1 MSCLN
6 RGTAVVIAGMVC
18 ASLLFTGCSKKKQKK
33 VESRA
38 VRVSVQKL
46 QKRVFKRQIPV
57 QGTVEPTAHAV
68 ISAKIGGTVEM
79 FKVGSGDT
87 VKKGDVLFGIDRKVL
102 KNQVTMR
109 EDEIKVKEAE
119 LASARAEKESTVLSE
134 KKAVLDFNRAQ
145 KLLKSRAISQ
155 SEFDAYET
163 DYKKAK
169 TDTLSAVAAIAN
181 AEAQL
186 KQAQSNLTIARKN
199 LDDSVQRAPYDGVI
213 TATYVEENEYVS
225 GGQKMLYIEDQSKL
239 EVVCYISSVYY
250 HDITVGKTPVEIFLN
265 DAKVSDAVI
274 TYKAPSID
282 PSSRTFE
289 IKALIP
295 KTAKLV
301 SGTLCNVN
309 IILESRVGYGLP
321 SDAILLRANNRH
333 IVFAL
338 GENSIAKSFDVVPGI
353 VDSGYTEILKTD
365 KMQNEE
371 FVVVGQ
377 NFVNPGALLQVIN
390 HKSAEDKRCF

>member
-18 ASLLFTGCSKKKQKK
+18 VSLLFTGCSKKKQKK

-79 FKVGSGDT
+79 FKVGSGEV

-282 PSSRTFE
+282 PSSRTFK

-301 SGTLCNVN
+301 SGNLCNVN

-321 SDAILLRANNRH
+321 SDASLLRANNRH

-390 HKSAEDKRCF
+390 HK

>member
-1 MSCLN
+1 MFYLN
-6 RGTAVVIAGMVC
+6 RGTSVVLAGMVC
-18 ASLLFTGCSKKKQKK
+18 ASLLLTGCNKKKAKK
-33 VESRA
+33 IESRA

-46 QKRVFKRQIPV
+46 QHRVFKRQIPV

-68 ISAKIGGTVEM
+68 ISAKISGTIEM
-79 FKVGSGDT
+79 FKVSSGDII
-87 VKKGDVLFGIDRKVL
+87 KKGDELFVIDRKIL
-102 KNQVTMR
+102 KNQLTMR

-119 LASARAEKESTVLSE
+119 LAGARAEKESTVLSE
-134 KKAVLDFNRAQ
+134 KKAILDFNRAQ

-169 TDTLSAVAAIAN
+169 TDTLSAIAAIAN

-199 LDDSVQRAPYDGVI
+199 LDDSIQRAPYDGII
-213 TATYVEENEYVS
+213 TNTYDEENEYVS
-225 GGQKMLYIEDQSKL
+225 GGQKILYIEDQSKL
-239 EVVCYISSVYY
+239 EVICSISSVYY
-250 HDITVGKTPVEIFLN
+250 HDIAVNKTPVEIFLN
-265 DAKVSDAVI
+265 NTKVSDAVI
-274 TYKAPSID
+274 TYKAPSVD
-282 PSSRTFE
+282 PTSRTFK

-295 KTAKLV
+295 KNAKLV
-301 SGTLCNVN
+301 SGNLCNVN
-309 IILESRVGYGLP
+309 IILEAREGYGLP
-321 SDAILLRANNRH
+321 SDAILLRANNRR

-338 GENSIAKSFDVVPGI
+338 GENNIAKSFDVVTGI
-353 VDSGYTEILKTD
+353 TDSGYTEILKANNIKD
-365 KMQNEE
+365 EE

-390 HKSAEDKRCF
+390 HK

>member
-1 MSCLN
+1 MFYLN
-6 RGTAVVIAGMVC
+6 RGTSVVLAGMVC
-18 ASLLFTGCSKKKQKK
+18 ASLLLTGCNKKKAKK
-33 VESRA
+33 IESRA

-46 QKRVFKRQIPV
+46 QHRVFKRQIPV

-68 ISAKIGGTVEM
+68 ISAKISGTIEM
-79 FKVGSGDT
+79 FKVSSGDII
-87 VKKGDVLFGIDRKVL
+87 KKGDELFVIDRKIL
-102 KNQVTMR
+102 KNQLTMR

-119 LASARAEKESTVLSE
+119 LAGARAEKESTVLSE

-169 TDTLSAVAAIAN
+169 TDTLSAIAAIAN

-199 LDDSVQRAPYDGVI
+199 LDDSIQRAPYDGVI
-213 TATYVEENEYVS
+213 TDTYVEENEYVS
-225 GGQKMLYIEDQSKL
+225 GGQKILYIEDQSKL
-239 EVVCYISSVYY
+239 EVICYISSVYY
-250 HDITVGKTPVEIFLN
+250 HDIAVNKTPVEIFLN
-265 DAKVSDAVI
+265 NTKVSDAVI

-282 PSSRTFE
+282 PSSRTFK

-295 KTAKLV
+295 KNAKLV
-301 SGTLCNVN
+301 SGNLCNVN
-309 IILESRVGYGLP
+309 IILEAREGYGLP
-321 SDAILLRANNRH
+321 SDAILLRANNRR

-338 GENSIAKSFDVVPGI
+338 GENNIAKSFDVVPGI
-353 VDSGYTEILKTD
+353 TDSGYTEILKANNIKD
-365 KMQNEE
+365 EE

-390 HKSAEDKRCF
+390 HK

>member
-1 MSCLN
+1 MFYLN
-6 RGTAVVIAGMVC
+6 RGTSVVLAGMVC
-18 ASLLFTGCSKKKQKK
+18 ASLLLTGCNKKKAKK
-33 VESRA
+33 IESRA

-46 QKRVFKRQIPV
+46 QYRVFKRQIPV

-68 ISAKIGGTVEM
+68 ISAKISGTIEM
-79 FKVGSGDT
+79 FKVSSGDII
-87 VKKGDVLFGIDRKVL
+87 KKGDELFVIDRKIL
-102 KNQVTMR
+102 KNQLTMR

-119 LASARAEKESTVLSE
+119 LAGARAEKESTVLSE
-134 KKAVLDFNRAQ
+134 KKAILDFNRAQ

-169 TDTLSAVAAIAN
+169 TDTLSAIAAIAN

-199 LDDSVQRAPYDGVI
+199 LDDSIQRAPYDGVI
-213 TATYVEENEYVS
+213 TDTYVEENEYVS
-225 GGQKMLYIEDQSKL
+225 GGQKILYIEDQSKL
-239 EVVCYISSVYY
+239 EVICYISSVYY
-250 HDITVGKTPVEIFLN
+250 HDIAVNKTPVEIFLN
-265 DAKVSDAVI
+265 NTKVSDAVI
-274 TYKAPSID
+274 TYKAPSVD
-282 PSSRTFE
+282 PSSRTFK

-295 KTAKLV
+295 KNAKLV
-301 SGTLCNVN
+301 SGNLCNVN
-309 IILESRVGYGLP
+309 IILEAREGYGLP
-321 SDAILLRANNRH
+321 SDAILLRANNRR

-338 GENSIAKSFDVVPGI
+338 GENNIAKSFDVVPGI
-353 VDSGYTEILKTD
+353 TDSGYTEILKANNIKD
-365 KMQNEE
+365 EE

-390 HKSAEDKRCF
+390 HK

>member
-1 MSCLN
+1 MFYLN
-6 RGTAVVIAGMVC
+6 RGTSVVLAGMVC
-18 ASLLFTGCSKKKQKK
+18 VSLLLTGCNKKKAKK

-46 QKRVFKRQIPV
+46 QHRVFKRQIPV

-68 ISAKIGGTVEM
+68 ISAKIAGTIEM
-79 FKVGSGDT
+79 FKVSSGDI
-87 VKKGDVLFGIDRKVL
+87 VKKGDELFVIDRKIL
-102 KNQVTMR
+102 KNQLTMR

-119 LASARAEKESTVLSE
+119 LAGARAEKESTILSE

-169 TDTLSAVAAIAN
+169 TDTLSAIAAIAN

-199 LDDSVQRAPYDGVI
+199 LDDSIQRAPYDGVI
-213 TATYVEENEYVS
+213 TDTYVEENEYVS
-225 GGQKMLYIEDQSKL
+225 GGQKILYIEDQSNL
-239 EVVCYISSVYY
+239 EVVCYISAVYY
-250 HDITVGKTPVEIFLN
+250 NDIAVNKTPVEIFLN
-265 DAKVSDAVI
+265 NTKVSDAVI

-282 PSSRTFE
+282 PSSRTFK

-301 SGTLCNVN
+301 SGNLCNVN
-309 IILESRVGYGLP
+309 IILEAREGYGLP
-321 SDAILLRANNRH
+321 SDSILLRANNRY
-333 IVFAL
+333 IVFAC
-338 GENSIAKSFDVVPGI
+338 GENNIAKSFDVVPGI
-353 VDSGYTEILKTD
+353 TDSGYTEILKAD
-365 KMQNEE
+365 KIKDEE

-377 NFVNPGALLQVIN
+377 NFVNSGALLQVIN
-390 HKSAEDKRCF
+390 HK

>member
-1 MSCLN
+1 MFYLN
-6 RGTAVVIAGMVC
+6 RGTSVVVAAVVCSAFM
-18 ASLLFTGCSKKKQKK
+18 LTGCSRKKTKK

-38 VRVSVQKL
+38 VRVSVQKM
-46 QKRVFKRQIPV
+46 QQRVFKRQIPV

-79 FKVGSGDT
+79 FKVSAGDI
-87 VKKGDVLFGIDRKVL
+87 VKKGDVLFGIDRQVL

-169 TDTLSAVAAIAN
+169 TDTLSAVAAITN

-213 TATYVEENEYVS
+213 TDTYVEENEYVS

-239 EVVCYISSVYY
+239 EVICYISAVYY
-250 HDITVGKTPVEIFLN
+250 NDIVVDKTPVEIILN
-265 DAKVSDAVI
+265 DKKVCDAVI
-274 TYKAPSID
+274 TYRAPSID
-282 PSSRTFE
+282 PASRTFK
-289 IKALIP
+289 IKALLP
-295 KTAKLV
+295 GTAKIV
-301 SGTLCNVN
+301 SGNLCNVN
-309 IILESRVGYGLP
+309 IILETRKGYGLP
-321 SDAILLRANNRH
+321 SDAILLRANNRR
-333 IVFAL
+333 IIFAL
-338 GENSIAKSFDVVPGI
+338 RENNTAESFDVKTGI
-353 VDSGYTEILKTD
+353 IDSGYTEILNSGKLKD
-365 KMQNEE
+365 KE

-377 NFVNPGALLQVIN
+377 NFVNAGSLLQVIN
-390 HKSAEDKRCF
+390 HK

>member
-18 ASLLFTGCSKKKQKK
+18 VSLLFTGCSKKKQKK

-79 FKVGSGDT
+79 FKVGSGEV

-282 PSSRTFE
+282 PSSRTFK

-301 SGTLCNVN
+301 SGNLCNVN
-309 IILESRVGYGLP
+309 IILESRVG
-321 SDAILLRANNRH
+321 
-333 IVFAL
+333 
-338 GENSIAKSFDVVPGI
+338 
-353 VDSGYTEILKTD
+353 
-365 KMQNEE
+365 
-371 FVVVGQ
+371 
-377 NFVNPGALLQVIN
+377 
-390 HKSAEDKRCF
+390 

>member
-301 SGTLCNVN
+301 SGNLCNVN
-309 IILESRVGYGLP
+309 IILESREGYGLP

-390 HKSAEDKRCF
+390 HK